1 VAASDTTY
9 TMDEVAKHNT
19 KTDCW
24 IVVNGGVYDVTEF
37 RDLHPGGGSML
48 DMVAG
53 KDGSDFFNELHKE
66 GILEEVGEEYLIG
79 AIEE

>member
-1 VAASDTTY
+1 
-9 TMDEVAKHNT
+9 
-19 KTDCW
+19 
-24 IVVNGGVYDVTEF
+24 
-37 RDLHPGGGSML
+37 
-48 DMVAG
+48 MVAG